1 MLNTKVIFA
10 IAATCLIGLP
20 VRSSNVDYCDSTQI
34 DDQIF
39 KCRITP
45 NNSQPAIYDN
55 MKKLDANFSTLPSCK
70 IVDDNLKKLSEVA
83 DVLAQKTNGLKRK
96 SLNDMIPNEVSKEES
111 TEAMDS
117 AMVFSTR
124 LFYSPIAKQ
133 YYFNYL
139 NKQETANGNFNR
151 PTVTINSKLDRN
163 NTNTIDKQSGSKNTK
178 DQSYYNINNSI
189 AIEYELFDLQ
199 NFYTTKA
206 LVNSAK
212 ASYEEFTNNAI
223 NDSLL
228 SVGDYYDL
236 KKSILSA
243 IIAEAQ
249 FKATK
254 EQVDRLEK
262 LETKGLQSILDISR
276 ANVTE
281 VSQNTNYTNA
291 KSQLAQSHQILLKD
305 LNYKSFNDER
315 SNMSKNL
322 ISSACWEKSPIQSL
336 QLALE
341 NNANIKK
348 LNYNIESSKFSQ
360 KSIRAGLVPEF
371 TVGVSYSPGYK
382 WGNLNGTGN
391 QNDYTNTESI
401 DAYIEMKWN
410 LLDFNQTEVKSK
422 AQANMTSS
430 IKNELKETIN
440 QIESTIETAMIEYI
454 SSTIN
459 IMDLSKGTRKATE
472 NYTKAIKAYK
482 QGFLDQTDVTG
493 VFTQLTSMTE
503 NLITNIGKRNNA
515 AIQIAATVQQ
525 EGFDSINFKED
536 INKFKKSN

>member
-20 VRSSNVDYCDSTQI
+20 VKSSNLDYCDSTQI

-39 KCRITP
+39 ECRITP
-45 NNSQPAIYDN
+45 NNSQPAIYYN
-55 MKKLDANFSTLPSCK
+55 MKKLDENFSTLPSCK

-83 DVLAQKTNGLKRK
+83 DVLAQKTKGLKRE
-96 SLNDMIPNEVSKEES
+96 SLNDMMPNKVSKEEN
-111 TEAMDS
+111 TEAIDS

-139 NKQETANGNFNR
+139 NKQETAKGNFNR
-151 PTVTINSKLDRN
+151 PTITINSRLDRN
-163 NTNTIDKQSGSKNTK
+163 NTNTIDKQSGSKKTK
-178 DQSYYNINNSI
+178 DQSYNNINNSI

-305 LNYKSFNDER
+305 LNYKSFNDEG
-315 SNMSKNL
+315 SNISKNL
-322 ISSACWEKSPIQSL
+322 ISSACWEKSPKESL

-371 TVGVSYSPGYK
+371 TVGVSYSPGHS

-401 DAYIEMKWN
+401 DAYIEMNWN
-410 LLDFNQTEVKSK
+410 LLDFKQTDVNSK

-440 QIESTIETAMIEYI
+440 QIESTIETAMTEYI
-454 SSTIN
+454 SSTFN